1 MVTKIKN
8 FWSKKQR
15 KIKDINLKSIAWI
28 FSSFEIIIII
38 GILVFVFIHGA
49 SNLSF
54 NMLISDYNITA
65 INLKYEGDISPYED
79 KTIEGSF
86 YSSTWGVALKDET
99 NNAGENVV
107 IISYI
112 EPTSPFKYCIDQT
125 SGDITSI
132 NENYC
137 IRKVVL
143 EDEEGN
149 IYYGF
154 SKNGAEKMANTLSK
168 GTKITDLQVTTS
180 GGGIRG
186 SLITTFILIALTLLI
201 SLPLGIMGA
210 IYLSEYAPKNKFTLV
225 LRSMIDMSSGIPSII
240 FGLVGAAIFIPF
252 CNTVFASS
260 GYSII
265 AGSLTLSI
273 MLLPLIIRT
282 TEEALHTIPDS
293 LRSASL
299 SLGASKFQTIFKII
313 IPNALSGIL
322 TSTLLAIGRIIGE
335 SAALIYVMG
344 TMIKD
349 KIIVNQGSSSLAVHI
364 YRIMQGENPN
374 YSQACAISII
384 ILIVVLILNI
394 LVKLISKKLNKFE
407 VK

>member
-1 MVTKIKN
+1 MLNKIKTFLSQN
-8 FWSKKQR
+8 QR
-15 KIKDINLKSIAWI
+15 KIKDGALQGVTWL
-28 FSSFEIIIII
+28 FSSFELIILI
-38 GILVFVFIHGA
+38 GILLFVFIKGT

-54 NMLISDYNITA
+54 NMLFSDYNSKV
-65 INLKYEGDISPYED
+65 INLKYQGDLTTFED
-79 KTIEGSF
+79 KSIDGAF
-86 YSSTWGVALKDET
+86 YSSKWGVALVDSS
-99 NNAGENVV
+99 NNAGESVV
-107 IISYI
+107 KISYI
-112 EPTSPFKYCIDQT
+112 EPNSPLKYCIDQT

-132 NENYC
+132 EENY
-137 IRKVVL
+137 IITKIVL
-143 EDEEGN
+143 EDEVGN
-149 IYYGF
+149 TYYGF
-154 SKNGAEKMANTLSK
+154 SKKGAELMASNMDK
-168 GTKITDLQVTTS
+168 GSKITDLQVSTS

-186 SLITTFILIALTLLI
+186 SLITTLILIGLTLLI
-201 SLPLGIMGA
+201 SLPLGIGGA
-210 IYLSEYAPKNKFTLV
+210 IYLSEYAPNNKFTLI

-252 CNTVFASS
+252 CNGVFNSS

-265 AGSLTLSI
+265 AGSLTLAI

-282 TEEALHTIPDS
+282 TEEAINNIPTS

-299 SLGASKFQTIFKII
+299 ALGASKTQTIFKVV

-349 KIIVNQGSSSLAVHI
+349 TIIVNQGSASLAVHI
-364 YRIMQGENPN
+364 WSVMQGENPN

-407 VK
+407 VN